1 MRVITICSTIAI
13 ILSPFAL
20 SHPEKLRA
28 RTGET
33 KDENKDHISIAEEW
47 LDNNR
52 RQVPQWLPE
61 PPKPNTKRLTLCKH
75 NPPAV
80 VRPAPASVPPP
91 TRDSCSLLLQS
102 LESEWLYFEKW
113 TLVTEA
119 GSSPPKQQPWI
130 PAQYMKCVFLVT
142 GWQPPKDGVGQK
154 KKLTIEVGNDD
165 VRQLRPLE
173 RRGVWIVKARMWSGN
188 SERWIAQKGRM
199 VQ

>member
-80 VRPAPASVPPP
+80 VRPAPA
-91 TRDSCSLLLQS
+91 
-102 LESEWLYFEKW
+102 SEWLYFEKW